1 MLICDS
7 DSRRLL
13 LKSVP
18 HRNALRL
25 AMALILVLQVKVLLA
40 APEVIRPGA
49 VWLDDKG
56 VEIQAHGG
64 GVILWHGSYW
74 WFGEDRGKSLSP
86 DKRYVTC
93 YSSQDLAHWKY
104 HGQVVALTD
113 PDHIGPQWVLERPK
127 VFANPRTGKFVMYA
141 HLDDGDYRLAKVA
154 VLVSDRIDGQYHY
167 VHSFRPLN
175 KESRDIGQFVDD
187 DGSAYLVFESR
198 PTDSMIIG
206 KLSDDYLTVD
216 KLMSILHAQLEGD
229 AVVHYKGLYY
239 AMGSHLS
246 GWDPNN
252 DLYASSPSLN
262 GPWSE
267 FKDVAPPETNTY
279 GSQSAMLLKVT
290 GSKGS
295 TVIFMGDF
303 WNPSALWDSRYLW
316 MPLQIGDGKLQ
327 LPAPHDWMLDVK
339 TGESALTR

>member
-1 MLICDS
+1 
-7 DSRRLL
+7 
-13 LKSVP
+13 
-18 HRNALRL
+18 
-25 AMALILVLQVKVLLA
+25 
-40 APEVIRPGA
+40 
-49 VWLDDKG
+49 
-56 VEIQAHGG
+56 
-64 GVILWHGSYW
+64 
-74 WFGEDRGKSLSP
+74 
-86 DKRYVTC
+86 
-93 YSSQDLAHWKY
+93 
-104 HGQVVALTD
+104 VVALTD

-327 LPAPHDWMLDVK
+327 LPAPHDWTLDVK
-339 TGESALTR
+339 TGESALTQ